1 METKP
6 VFMQKTFNFKGQGL
20 ETAISIEG
28 LSYTVP
34 ENTKSQLVY
43 FRAGNSADDLVNLTL
58 LRDGELMRL
67 FPIGMKSSMHFPLA
81 IQEFLPAG
89 TVLELVLSAPDK
101 LPGSIFVDIGL
112 MEHVREETVAAS

>member
-20 ETAISIEG
+20 DTPISIEG

-43 FRAGNSADDLVNLTL
+43 FRAGNSSDDLINLTL

-112 MEHVREETVAAS
+112 MEHVREPTAVAS